1 MKGSL
6 KFIRRKTLFVAALLS
21 LFMLVA
27 PNLSATVMKYL
38 GVADLVEASD
48 VVVVAKVQKKE
59 FTTDKNGD
67 LVTNVTVVPSR
78 TLLGEEAKTLTFQQW
93 GGETELKQSKVPGD
107 ARFEVGEEAV
117 LFLRKA
123 DMEPGLFLTALGQS
137 KYQISRG
144 DGGATATRELDDIS
158 FLRDGGGPTKIE
170 HLPSEV
176 VKLDTLLSQIE
187 TVAKA
192 KKEAK

>member
-6 KFIRRKTLFVAALLS
+6 KFMWRKTFLVTALLS
-21 LFMLVA
+21 VFMLVTT
-27 PNLSATVMKYL
+27 NLSATVMKYL

-48 VVVVAKVQKKE
+48 LVVVAKVQKKE
-59 FTTDKNGD
+59 FITDRNGD
-67 LVTNVTVVPSR
+67 LVTNVTVVPSK
-78 TLLGEEAKTLTFQQW
+78 TLVGEEAKTLTFQQW

-123 DMEPGLFLTALGQS
+123 NLEPGLFLTALGQS
-137 KYQISRG
+137 KYRIQRG
-144 DGGATATRELDDIS
+144 KGGATATRELDDIS
-158 FLRDGGGPTKIE
+158 FLRDGAGPTQIE

-176 VKLDTLLSQIE
+176 VKLDTLLEQIE
-187 TVAKA
+187 TIAKA